1 MTTCSVLPSVPYD
14 AVGPPNSI
22 FLSRLNTQPTR
33 CPVNASPLPSRTATH
48 DSGPTWFATPWLG
61 GTCTRETYRFVPAH
75 RLVKILERPAGQQFA
90 PFKRPLEGTVKLGW
104 RLTDWADEKG
114 HAELVVSKNTNELKT
129 GSPERFRLEVS
140 RLG

>member
-1 MTTCSVLPSVPYD
+1 MRLSPLTSLAESPARTPKLH
-14 AVGPPNSI
+14 
-22 FLSRLNTQPTR
+22 FLSR
-33 CPVNASPLPSRTATH
+33 PVPK
-48 DSGPTWFATPWLG
+48 LG
-61 GTCTRETYRFVPAH
+61 
-75 RLVKILERPAGQQFA
+75 LVWSKYSERPAGQQFA
-90 PFKRPLEGTVKLGW
+90 PFQRPLEGTVKLGW

>member
-1 MTTCSVLPSVPYD
+1 MVFDQQGSARISVVSDLID
-14 AVGPPNSI
+14 
-22 FLSRLNTQPTR
+22 
-33 CPVNASPLPSRTATH
+33 C
-48 DSGPTWFATPWLG
+48 
-61 GTCTRETYRFVPAH
+61 

-90 PFKRPLEGTVKLGW
+90 PFQRPLEGTVKLGW

>member
-1 MTTCSVLPSVPYD
+1 MEKKLAD
-14 AVGPPNSI
+14 AVQI
-22 FLSRLNTQPTR
+22 
-33 CPVNASPLPSRTATH
+33 RT
-48 DSGPTWFATPWLG
+48 
-61 GTCTRETYRFVPAH
+61 
-75 RLVKILERPAGQQFA
+75 RLVKILERPAGQQFT
-90 PFKRPLEGTVKLGW
+90 PFQRPLEGTVKFGW